1 MKGFYLTVPLAKD
14 STNVIVQRVDL
25 GEAQPMDDAVE
36 LVGRRMGAGQ
46 FCAPD
51 LAAAWQRVSGLV
63 SAPLAP
69 HLTNVSHLIVCSHAF
84 VRL

>member
-14 STNVIVQRVDL
+14 STNVVMQRVDL
-25 GEAQPMDDAVE
+25 DEAQPMDDAVE
-36 LVGRRMGAGQ
+36 LVGRRLGAGQ
-46 FCAPD
+46 FRAPD
-51 LAAAWQRVSGLV
+51 LAAAWQRVSRLV